1 MKKEA
6 AAASRGAGI
15 GSRAT
20 GAGGAVGPRRLRPV
34 ERGRLTEAAASD
46 GAGIGS
52 EREGAGGA
60 VAPEQL
66 GAVKRE
72 RLGKAVSSDGGAGVG
87 SKRKGAGGG
96 AAPEQLRAAKRER
109 SSRNREEKEPSSQ
122 ATEQD
127 DSERRVLRS
136 HYLAVKNLIN
146 DERDD
151 LLRADSD
158 KFATIITEVENLYEL
173 VQKPREQVADA
184 EALLGIANTLVSSV
198 KSYSSDGI
206 TPSDFVN
213 CLLKE
218 FGQPMGGLGIGEND
232 QVPFIWKDLGVRVSP
247 IFRNFQGCCTM
258 LGPMN
263 TQLKQRKVT
272 VHRRH
277 TRPTE
282 NSRPEEIDDAGVEKK
297 TDTDKNMSTM
307 FEILRR
313 KKRVGLDSLIL
324 NRQSFAQTVE
334 NLFALSFL
342 VKDGRAEVTVDE
354 KGYHFVS
361 PKNAP
366 VSSLVLSGE
375 VAYGHFVFRFD
386 YRDWKMMISTLP
398 HGEEL
403 MPHREQQTCSAAS
416 QADLVS
422 CNSQSVLPT
431 TPIRKL
437 TRNRGLVIQE
447 ESVVE
452 DSPVV
457 DDDTSSRANAI
468 RKCKRKLH

>member
-1 MKKEA
+1 MKAEA
-6 AAASRGAGI
+6 STSGGAGDGI
-15 GSRAT
+15 GPKRR
-20 GAGGAVGPRRLRPV
+20 GAVGAVAPERLKAVKR
-34 ERGRLTEAAASD
+34 ERSSKAVTSD

-52 EREGAGGA
+52 ERTGAGGA
-60 VAPEQL
+60 AAAAAAPERLQ
-66 GAVKRE
+66 AVKRE
-72 RLGKAVSSDGGAGVG
+72 RL
-87 SKRKGAGGG
+87 
-96 AAPEQLRAAKRER
+96 
-109 SSRNREEKEPSSQ
+109 SRNRGEKEPPPSSR
-122 ATEQD
+122 ATQQD
-127 DSERRVLRS
+127 DSARRVLRS

-184 EALLGIANTLVSSV
+184 EALLDIANTLVSSV
-198 KSYSSDGI
+198 KSYSSEGI

-213 CLLKE
+213 CLLKD
-218 FGQPMGGLGIGEND
+218 FGQPMGGLGNSEND
-232 QVPFIWKDLGVRVSP
+232 RVPFNWKDLGVGVSP
-247 IFRNFQGCCTM
+247 IFRNFRGCCTM

-282 NSRPEEIDDAGVEKK
+282 SARPEEIDDAGVEEK

-342 VKDGRAEVTVDE
+342 VKDGRAEVIVDE
-354 KGYHFVS
+354 KGNHFVS

-366 VSSLVLSGE
+366 ISSLVLSGE
-375 VAYGHFVFRFD
+375 VAYNHFVFRFD

-403 MPHREQQTCSAAS
+403 MPHREQQICSVAS
-416 QADLVS
+416 QADPVS
-422 CNSQSVLPT
+422 RNSQSALTT

-447 ESVVE
+447 ESVVQ
-452 DSPVV
+452 DSPVT
-457 DDDTSSRANAI
+457 DDDTSTRANAI

>member
-6 AAASRGAGI
+6 AAASGGAGF
-15 GSRAT
+15 GSRPK
-20 GAGGAVGPRRLRPV
+20 GGVGGGGGGGAVAPQRLKPV
-34 ERGRLTEAAASD
+34 ERGRLSEAAAASDGSGIGPEREGAGGAAAPEHLRAVKRERSSKAVASD

-52 EREGAGGA
+52 KRKGAGGA

-66 GAVKRE
+66 RAVKRE
-72 RLGKAVSSDGGAGVG
+72 RLG
-87 SKRKGAGGG
+87 
-96 AAPEQLRAAKRER
+96 
-109 SSRNREEKEPSSQ
+109 RNRGEKEPPSQ
-122 ATEQD
+122 ATQQD
-127 DSERRVLRS
+127 DCARRVLRS

-151 LLRADSD
+151 MLRADSD
-158 KFATIITEVENLYEL
+158 KFATIITEVENLYER

-184 EALLGIANTLVSSV
+184 EALLDIANTLVSSV
-198 KSYSSDGI
+198 KSYSSEGI

-213 CLLKE
+213 CLLKD
-218 FGQPMGGLGIGEND
+218 FGQPMGGLGISEND
-232 QVPFIWKDLGVRVSP
+232 QVPFIWKDLGVLVSP
-247 IFRNFQGCCTM
+247 IFRNFHGCCTM

-272 VHRRH
+272 AHRRH

-282 NSRPEEIDDAGVEKK
+282 SARPEQIDNAGVEEK

-324 NRQSFAQTVE
+324 NRRSFAQTVE

-342 VKDGRAEVTVDE
+342 VKDGRAEVIVDE
-354 KGYHFVS
+354 KGNHFVS

-366 VSSLVLSGE
+366 VSSLVQSGE
-375 VAYGHFVFRFD
+375 VAYSHFVFRFD
-386 YRDWKMMISTLP
+386 YRDWKMMTSTLP

-403 MPHREQQTCSAAS
+403 MPHREQQICSAAS
-416 QADLVS
+416 QADQVS
-422 CNSQSVLPT
+422 
-431 TPIRKL
+431 
-437 TRNRGLVIQE
+437 
-447 ESVVE
+447 
-452 DSPVV
+452 
-457 DDDTSSRANAI
+457 
-468 RKCKRKLH
+468 